1 MGVYLFCI
9 CAFPFLQLEQG
20 ITVIISSFMSTDF
33 LVGIGLYVAHLFSLK
48 RSEEI
53 CRDLEN
59 KPREVEPGIMLFLKR
74 EYLQF
79 QVYFHFC

>member
-1 MGVYLFCI
+1 MVQCGGLPILYLCI
-9 CAFPFLQLEQG
+9 SLPPAGAGHHCYHLLLYEDRFPCGNRALCC
-20 ITVIISSFMSTDF
+20 SFVST
-33 LVGIGLYVAHLFSLK
+33 
-48 RSEEI
+48 EEI